1 MKLGFFTA
9 ALPGNTLGQ
18 AAKWGAE
25 SGFQAIEI
33 ACWPLEK
40 ATRRYAGVTH
50 IDVTSL
56 DQARAKEI
64 RAMLDVCGLIISSL
78 GYYPNPLHPDAEHR
92 ETVIGHLKKVIE
104 GAALLEVPIVG
115 TFVGKDKNK
124 TVPQNLEDY
133 ARIWPPIVKFARD
146 HGVKIAIEN
155 CPMIFSYDEWP
166 GGNNLASTP
175 AIWRKM
181 WEIIPDDN
189 FGLNLD
195 PSHLILQMIDYERV
209 IREFSS
215 KIFHVHAKD
224 QHIDCE
230 GLYNNGVLSQ
240 GMGWQV
246 PRLPGLGDMDWA
258 RFFAALTAARY
269 DDVVSIEHEDRVFEG
284 NEDLIKRGFY
294 LSPTHPSPI
303 RWEGVSLSDV
313 IKSGC
318 YLNIKLEG
326 DHE

>member
-9 ALPGNTLGQ
+9 ALPDNTLEQ

-50 IDVTSL
+50 INVEEL
-56 DQARAKEI
+56 DQGKAKEI
-64 RAMLDVCGLIISSL
+64 CKMLDGYGLTISSL

-92 ETVIGHLKKVIE
+92 EMVIGHLKKVIE
-104 GAALLEVPIVG
+104 AASLLQVPIVG
-115 TFVGKDKNK
+115 TFIGKDKNK

-133 ARIWPPIVKFARD
+133 AKIWPPIVKFAKD

-181 WEIIPDDN
+181 WEMIPDDN

-224 QHIDCE
+224 LHIDRE

-246 PRLPGLGDMDWA
+246 PRLPGLGDVDWA
-258 RFFAALTAARY
+258 KFIAALTAARY
-269 DDVVSIEHEDRVFEG
+269 DYVVSIEHEDRAFEG
-284 NEDLIKRGFY
+284 NEDLVKRGFY
-294 LSPTHPSPI
+294 IS
-303 RWEGVSLSDV
+303 RDV
-313 IKSGC
+313 LKPYI
-318 YLNIKLEG
+318 
-326 DHE
+326 H

>member
-9 ALPGNTLGQ
+9 ALPDNTLEQ

-40 ATRRYAGVTH
+40 ATRRYAGVSH
-50 IDVTSL
+50 IDVTTL
-56 DQARAKEI
+56 DKTKAKEI
-64 RAMLDVCGLIISSL
+64 RKMLDGLGLQISSL
-78 GYYPNPLHPDAEHR
+78 GYYPNPLHPEADHR
-92 ETVIGHLKKVIE
+92 ETVISHLKKVIE
-104 GAALLEVPIVG
+104 GAALLEVTIIG
-115 TFVGKDKNK
+115 TFIGKDKNK
-124 TVPQNLEDY
+124 TVPQNLEEY
-133 ARIWPPIVKFARD
+133 AKVWPPIVKFAKEHD
-146 HGVKIAIEN
+146 IKIAIEN
-155 CPMIFSYDEWP
+155 CPMIFSLDEWP
-166 GGNNLASTP
+166 GGNNLASAP

-215 KIFHVHAKD
+215 KLFHVHAKD
-224 QHIDCE
+224 LHIDDE

-246 PRLPGLGDMDWA
+246 PRLPGRGDVDWQK
-258 RFFAALTAARY
+258 FFATLADVGY
-269 DDVVSIEHEDRVFEG
+269 DYVVSIEHEDREYEG
-284 NEDLIKRGFY
+284 DEELVKRGFY
-294 LSPTHPSPI
+294 LSRDALKPYIH
-303 RWEGVSLSDV
+303 
-313 IKSGC
+313 
-318 YLNIKLEG
+318 
-326 DHE
+326 

>member
-1 MKLGFFTA
+1 
-9 ALPGNTLGQ
+9 LPENTLEQ

-33 ACWPLEK
+33 ACWPHEK
-40 ATRRYAGVTH
+40 ATRRYAGVSH
-50 IDVTSL
+50 IDVNNL
-56 DQARAKEI
+56 DGAKAKDI
-64 RAMLDVCGLIISSL
+64 RSMLDDCGLTISSL
-78 GYYPNPLHPDAEHR
+78 GYYPNPLDPDAEAR
-92 ETVIGHLKKVIE
+92 ESVISHLKKVIE
-104 GAALLEVPIVG
+104 GAALLEVPVVG
-115 TFVGKDKNK
+115 TFIGKDKNK

-133 ARIWPPIVKFARD
+133 AKIWPPIVKFAKD

-215 KIFHVHAKD
+215 RIFHVHAKD
-224 QHIDCE
+224 LHIDRE

-258 RFFAALTAARY
+258 KFFAALTAARY
-269 DDVVSIEHEDRVFEG
+269 DYVVSIEHEDRVFEG
-284 NEDLIKRGFY
+284 DEELVKRGFY
-294 LSPTHPSPI
+294 LS
-303 RWEGVSLSDV
+303 RDV
-313 IKSGC
+313 LKPYI
-318 YLNIKLEG
+318 
-326 DHE
+326 H

>member
-9 ALPGNTLGQ
+9 ALPGNTLEQ

-40 ATRRYAGVTH
+40 ASRRYAGVTH
-50 IDVTSL
+50 INVTEL
-56 DQARAKEI
+56 DKAGANDI
-64 RAMLDVCGLIISSL
+64 RAMLDGYGLTISSL
-78 GYYPNPLHPDAEHR
+78 GYYPNPLHPDPEHR

-104 GAALLEVPIVG
+104 AAEMLEVPIVG
-115 TFVGKDKNK
+115 TFIGKDKNK

-133 ARIWPPIVKFARD
+133 AKIWPPIVKFAKE

-209 IREFSS
+209 VREFKG

-224 QHIDCE
+224 LHIDWE
-230 GLYNNGVLSQ
+230 GVYNHGVLSQ
-240 GMGWQV
+240 GMGWQI
-246 PRLPGLGDMDWA
+246 PRLPGLGDMDWGK
-258 RFFAALTAARY
+258 FFAALTAVGY
-269 DDVVSIEHEDRVFEG
+269 DYVVSIEHEDRAFEG
-284 NEDLIKRGFY
+284 DEELVKRGFY
-294 LSPTHPSPI
+294 LS
-303 RWEGVSLSDV
+303 RDV
-313 IKSGC
+313 LKP
-318 YLNIKLEG
+318 YF
-326 DHE
+326 H

>member
-9 ALPGNTLGQ
+9 ALPGNTLEQ
-18 AAKWGAE
+18 AARWGAE
-25 SGFQAIEI
+25 SDFQAIEI

-50 IDVTSL
+50 VNVTEL
-56 DQARAKEI
+56 DKAQAKDI
-64 RAMLDVCGLIISSL
+64 RKMLDGYGLTVSSL
-78 GYYPNPLHPDAEHR
+78 GYYPNPLHPEAEHR
-92 ETVIGHLKKVIE
+92 ETVIAHLKKVIE
-104 GAALLEVPIVG
+104 AAEMLEVPIVG
-115 TFVGKDKNK
+115 TFIGKDKNK

-133 ARIWPPIVKFARD
+133 ARIWPPIVKFAKE

-209 IREFSS
+209 VREFAS

-224 QHIDCE
+224 LHIDWE
-230 GLYNNGVLSQ
+230 GVYHNGVLSQ
-240 GMGWQV
+240 GMGWQI
-246 PRLPGLGDMDWA
+246 PRLPGLGDMDWGK
-258 RFFAALTAARY
+258 FFAALTAVGY
-269 DDVVSIEHEDRVFEG
+269 DYVVSIEHEDRAFEG
-284 NEDLIKRGFY
+284 DEELVKRGFY
-294 LSPTHPSPI
+294 LS
-303 RWEGVSLSDV
+303 RDV
-313 IKSGC
+313 LKP
-318 YLNIKLEG
+318 YF
-326 DHE
+326 H

>member
-9 ALPGNTLGQ
+9 ALPANTLEQ

-33 ACWPLEK
+33 ACWPLGK

-50 IDVTSL
+50 IDVATL
-56 DQARAKEI
+56 DPAKAKEI
-64 RAMLDVCGLIISSL
+64 RTMLDGYGLTISSL

-92 ETVIGHLKKVIE
+92 TTVINHLKKVIE
-104 GAALLEVPIVG
+104 AAELLEVPVVG

-133 ARIWPPIVKFARD
+133 AKIWPPIVGFAKE
-146 HGVKIAIEN
+146 HGVKVGIEN

-166 GGNNLASTP
+166 GGDNLASTP

-195 PSHLILQMIDYERV
+195 PSHLILQMIDVERV
-209 IREFSS
+209 VREFAP

-224 QHIDCE
+224 LHIDRE
-230 GLYNNGVLSQ
+230 GLYNHGVLSQ

-246 PRLPGLGDMDWA
+246 PRLPGLGDMDWPK
-258 RFFAALTAARY
+258 FIAALTAVHY
-269 DDVVSIEHEDRVFEG
+269 DYVISIEHEDRAFEG
-284 NEDLIKRGFY
+284 NEELVKRGFY
-294 LSPTHPSPI
+294 LV
-303 RWEGVSLSDV
+303 RDV
-313 IKSGC
+313 LKPYI
-318 YLNIKLEG
+318 
-326 DHE
+326 H

>member
-9 ALPGNTLGQ
+9 ALPGNTLEQ

-25 SGFQAIEI
+25 SGFEAIEI

-50 IDVTSL
+50 IDVTAL
-56 DQARAKEI
+56 DKAKAKEI
-64 RAMLDVCGLIISSL
+64 RKMLDGYGLTISSL

-92 ETVIGHLKKVIE
+92 ETVIAHLKKVIE
-104 GAALLEVPIVG
+104 GAALLEVPVVG
-115 TFVGKDKNK
+115 TFIGKDKNK
-124 TVPQNLEDY
+124 TVPQNFEDY
-133 ARIWPPIVKFARD
+133 ARIWPPIVKFAGER
-146 HGVKIAIEN
+146 GVKIAIEN

-195 PSHLILQMIDYERV
+195 PSHLVLQMIDYERV
-209 IREFSS
+209 VREFGS

-224 QHIDCE
+224 LHIDRE
-230 GLYNNGVLSQ
+230 GLYNHGALSQ
-240 GMGWQV
+240 GMGWQI
-246 PRLPGLGDMDWA
+246 PRLPGLGDMNWA
-258 RFFAALTAARY
+258 KFFAALTAVRY
-269 DDVVSIEHEDRVFEG
+269 DYVVSIEHEDRAFEG
-284 NEDLIKRGFY
+284 DEELVKRGFY
-294 LSPTHPSPI
+294 LS
-303 RWEGVSLSDV
+303 RDV
-313 IKSGC
+313 LKPFI
-318 YLNIKLEG
+318 
-326 DHE
+326 H

>member
-9 ALPGNTLGQ
+9 ALPDNTLEQ

-40 ATRRYAGVTH
+40 ATRRYAGVSH
-50 IDVTSL
+50 IDVTTL
-56 DQARAKEI
+56 DKTKAKEI
-64 RAMLDVCGLIISSL
+64 RKMLDGLGLQISSL
-78 GYYPNPLHPDAEHR
+78 GYYPNPLHPEADHR
-92 ETVIGHLKKVIE
+92 ETVISHLKKVIE
-104 GAALLEVPIVG
+104 GAALLEVPIIG
-115 TFVGKDKNK
+115 TFIGKDKNK
-124 TVPQNLEDY
+124 TVPQNLEEY
-133 ARIWPPIVKFARD
+133 AKVWPPIVKFAKEHD
-146 HGVKIAIEN
+146 IKIAIEN
-155 CPMIFSYDEWP
+155 CPMIFSLDEWP
-166 GGNNLASTP
+166 GGNNLASAP

-215 KIFHVHAKD
+215 KLFHVHAKD
-224 QHIDCE
+224 LHIDDE

-246 PRLPGLGDMDWA
+246 PRLPGRGDVDWQK
-258 RFFAALTAARY
+258 FFATLADVGY
-269 DDVVSIEHEDRVFEG
+269 DYVVSIEHEDREYEG
-284 NEDLIKRGFY
+284 DEELVKRGFY
-294 LSPTHPSPI
+294 LSRDALKPYMH
-303 RWEGVSLSDV
+303 
-313 IKSGC
+313 
-318 YLNIKLEG
+318 
-326 DHE
+326 

>member
-9 ALPGNTLGQ
+9 ALPGNTLEQ
-18 AAKWGAE
+18 AARWGAE

-33 ACWPLEK
+33 ACWPHEK
-40 ATRRYAGVTH
+40 ATRRYAGVMH
-50 IDVTSL
+50 IDVAAL
-56 DQARAKEI
+56 DKPKASEI
-64 RAMLDVCGLIISSL
+64 RKMIAGYDLIISSL

-92 ETVIGHLKKVIE
+92 AEVIDHLKKVIV
-104 GAALLEVPIVG
+104 AAELLEVPVVG

-133 ARIWPPIVKFARD
+133 ARIWPPIVRFAKE
-146 HGVKIAIEN
+146 HGVKIGIEN
-155 CPMIFSYDEWP
+155 CPMIFSLDEWP

-181 WEIIPDDN
+181 WEIIPDEN

-209 IREFSS
+209 VREFAS

-224 QHIDCE
+224 LHIDHE
-230 GLYNNGVLSQ
+230 GLYNHGVLSQ

-246 PRLPGLGDMDWA
+246 PRLPGLGDMDWPK
-258 RFFAALTAARY
+258 FIAALTAVRY
-269 DDVVSIEHEDRVFEG
+269 DYVVSIEHEDRAFEG
-284 NEDLIKRGFY
+284 DEELVKRGFY
-294 LSPTHPSPI
+294 LS
-303 RWEGVSLSDV
+303 RDV
-313 IKSGC
+313 LKPYI
-318 YLNIKLEG
+318 
-326 DHE
+326 H